1 MLLSV
6 YFKALLCSRYRY
18 DTAIFFW
25 WNWPFST
32 LWSHLFLV
40 LLSAVEV
47 ATLNFFCLVL
57 SLHPPSSFAFSFP
70 AHALGLCLKNKR
82 KLDSPLLNYIE
93 VLPTL
98 VFHQLQPPHVCR
110 LESRTSVSDYVWNL
124 TVCVMSSGVQCCLP
138 HSEQSK
144 ELSMPLIP
152 ATFLLAYTQL
162 FGILGFTFCLLNS
175 H

>member
-1 MLLSV
+1 MQLVQIWYCYILLVKLTLLHSV
-6 YFKALLCSRYRY
+6 VTSVPSIIVCCWGGHSEFLL
-18 DTAIFFW
+18 
-25 WNWPFST
+25 FSV
-32 LWSHLFLV
+32 V
-40 LLSAVEV
+40 L
-47 ATLNFFCLVL
+47 T
-57 SLHPPSSFAFSFP
+57 SFAFSFP

-98 VFHQLQPPHVCR
+98 VFHQLQPPQVCG
-110 LESRTSVSDYVWNL
+110 LESRTSLSGYVWNL